1 MTSSPAIQLDG
12 VHKSYG
18 GGGAVLR
25 GIDLE
30 IDEGEL
36 VTIVGPSG
44 CGKST
49 LLSLIAGFERP
60 TRGHVRLHGEIVD
73 DKSPRERRLAMVF
86 QSYALYPHLD
96 VFENIAFPLRIAKLP
111 AAEVKARV
119 EETAARLGLS
129 ALQRRRPAQLSG
141 GQRQRVA
148 LARALVRR
156 PSICLFDEPLSN
168 LDAAL
173 RAEMRAEIKKL
184 HQELGSTFV
193 YVTHDQSEAMTLSD
207 RIVVLDA
214 GAIAQAGPPM
224 EIYER
229 PLSTFVA
236 SFLGSPG
243 MNLVAPEALGLEGT
257 SVSVTVGVRPE
268 DLRVTREPSPGSLP
282 ARVYV
287 VEPVGSETWVTCERA
302 SCRLVGR
309 AEARFDARSGDTVH
323 LRFEAN
329 RLHRFDRATGA
340 RTGEPLESLAPAGD

>member
-141 GQRQRVA
+141 GSASVSRWGARSCGVRRCSSSTSRCRTST
-148 LARALVRR
+148 RALRVR
-156 PSICLFDEPLSN
+156 
-168 LDAAL
+168 DA
-173 RAEMRAEIKKL
+173 RRD
-184 HQELGSTFV
+184 QEAAPASSASTFV

-257 SVSVTVGVRPE
+257 SVSVTVGVRPRGASRLPV
-268 DLRVTREPSPGSLP
+268 LRLSWWKLSHSMIESLLPLGVPGVEPAARVPVATSSLPSPSTSPIG
-282 ARVYV
+282 
-287 VEPVGSETWVTCERA
+287 
-302 SCRLVGR
+302 GR
-309 AEARFDARSGDTVH
+309 RG
-323 LRFEAN
+323 
-329 RLHRFDRATGA
+329 
-340 RTGEPLESLAPAGD
+340 